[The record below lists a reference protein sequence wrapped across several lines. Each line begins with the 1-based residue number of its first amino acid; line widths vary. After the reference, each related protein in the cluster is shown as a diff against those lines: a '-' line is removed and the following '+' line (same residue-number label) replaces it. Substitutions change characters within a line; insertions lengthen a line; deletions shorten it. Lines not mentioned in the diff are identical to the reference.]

1 MCNDQIKLMQE
12 PSEFIYRNQRVI
24 NLQNDSIS
32 KDYSK
37 PTDTIIV
44 HIIVCNTKF
53 TKLIKLSDT
62 ELGTIVPTLISIIYI
77 KIN

>member
-37 PTDTIIV
+37 PTDTTIV